1 MQVDVTRRMTQ
12 SKELGQGL
20 LSSTLLWQ
28 IVTATPFE
36 HRPRLLDRAEGPRH
50 APTRQR
56 PQQGTERT

>member
-1 MQVDVTRRMTQ
+1 MQTLTRAGDGVPFERSGSNM
-12 SKELGQGL
+12 
-20 LSSTLLWQ
+20 LSELWQ

-36 HRPRLLDRAEGPRH
+36 HRSRLLDRAEGPGH